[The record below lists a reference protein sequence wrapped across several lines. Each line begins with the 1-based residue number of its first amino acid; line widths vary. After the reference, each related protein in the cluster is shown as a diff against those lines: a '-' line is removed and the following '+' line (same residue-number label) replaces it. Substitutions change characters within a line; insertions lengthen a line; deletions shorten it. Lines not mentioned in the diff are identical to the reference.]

1 MPADLGQNDTPFRF
15 PDDVRALLA
24 KPNPATIT
32 TLRKD
37 GSPVSVATWYLLDSS
52 DEHGDRIHV
61 NMDEGRKRLDHIR
74 RDPRVAMTVLD
85 EAGWY
90 THVSFT
96 GRVVEMA
103 EDTDLAGIDR
113 LARHY
118 TGSPDRRRDR
128 GRVDA
133 WLEVERLHGWGRTSV
148 ARGTPAHSHA
158 KS

>member
-1 MPADLGQNDTPFRF
+1 MPATPGENGAAPFRL

-37 GSPVSVATWYLLDSS
+37 GAPVSVATWYLLDSS
-52 DEHGDRIHV
+52 EEHGDRIHV
-61 NMDEGRKRLDHIR
+61 NMDEGRTRLHHLR
-74 RDPRVAMTVLD
+74 RDPRVALTVLD

-90 THVSFT
+90 THVSLT

-103 EDTDLAGIDR
+103 EDTGLAGIDR
-113 LARHY
+113 LAVHY
-118 TGSPDRRRDR
+118 TGAPYKRRDR

-133 WLEVERLHGWGRTSV
+133 WIAIDKVHGWGRTSI
-148 ARGTPAHSHA
+148 AAGTPAGR
-158 KS
+158 

>member
-1 MPADLGQNDTPFRF
+1 MPDLGTNQGPFRLA
-15 PDDVRALLA
+15 DDVRALLA

-37 GSPVSVATWYLLDSS
+37 GWPVSVATWYLLDSS

-61 NMDEGRKRLDHIR
+61 NMDEGRKRLAHIR
-74 RDPRVAMTVLD
+74 CDPRVAMTVLD

-118 TGSPDRRRDR
+118 TGKPYRRRDR
-128 GRVDA
+128 RRVDA
-133 WLEVERLHGWGRTSV
+133 WIEIERLHGWGRTSV
-148 ARGTPAHSHA
+148 AKGTPAHSSQ

>member
-1 MPADLGQNDTPFRF
+1 MPADLGENGAPFRF

-52 DEHGDRIHV
+52 EEHGDRIHV
-61 NMDEGRKRLDHIR
+61 NMDEGRKRLAHIR
-74 RDPRVAMTVLD
+74 GDPRVAMTVLD
-85 EAGWY
+85 EANWY

-103 EDTDLAGIDR
+103 DDPDLAGIDR

-118 TGSPDRRRDR
+118 NGAPYKRRDR
-128 GRVDA
+128 RRVDA
-133 WLEVERLHGWGRTSV
+133 WIEIERLHGWGRTSV
-148 ARGTPAHSHA
+148 AKGTPAHSPG

>member
-118 TGSPDRRRDR
+118 TGSPYRRRDR

-133 WLEVERLHGWGRTSV
+133 WIEVERLHGWGRTSV

>member
-61 NMDEGRKRLDHIR
+61 NMDEGRKRLDHIS

-118 TGSPDRRRDR
+118 TGSPYRRRDR

-133 WLEVERLHGWGRTSV
+133 WIEVERLHGWGRTSV